1 MKDKASILLVDDEAE
16 ALETLRDVLTDLG
29 YQVEVASD
37 DLKAVEKARS
47 QAFNAILMGFKM
59 PKLNGVEAYKAIKRH
74 QLETAVI
81 MMTGYSVENLIDEAL
96 REGIHGVLEKPIDI
110 EEAIEFIRDVTESAM
125 ILVIDDDPSTCE
137 ALINVLE
144 ERGYHV
150 FHTLSGEEA
159 LMMMKERVFDIAFID
174 VKMPSMNGLQVCLS
188 LKRMNPRLTT
198 VLMTGYPRQTQDLV
212 NQAIGKRAH
221 TCLYKP
227 FDMEKAI
234 TLIAEARRMIT
245 SKEVN
250 HPDK

>member
-1 MKDKASILLVDDEAE
+1 VKDKASILLVDDEAG

-29 YQVEVASD
+29 YQVEVAAD

-47 QAFNAILMGFKM
+47 QAFNTILMDIKM

-74 QLETAVI
+74 KPETAVI
-81 MMTGYSVENLIDEAL
+81 M
-96 REGIHGVLEKPIDI
+96 
-110 EEAIEFIRDVTESAM
+110 
-125 ILVIDDDPSTCE
+125 
-137 ALINVLE
+137 
-144 ERGYHV
+144 
-150 FHTLSGEEA
+150 
-159 LMMMKERVFDIAFID
+159 
-174 VKMPSMNGLQVCLS
+174 
-188 LKRMNPRLTT
+188 
-198 VLMTGYPRQTQDLV
+198 MTGYPRQTQDLA

>member
-1 MKDKASILLVDDEAE
+1 VKDKASILLVDDEAG

-29 YQVEVASD
+29 YQVEVAAD

-47 QAFNAILMGFKM
+47 QAFNTILMDIKM

-74 QLETAVI
+74 QPETAVI
-81 MMTGYSVENLIDEAL
+81 M
-96 REGIHGVLEKPIDI
+96 
-110 EEAIEFIRDVTESAM
+110 
-125 ILVIDDDPSTCE
+125 
-137 ALINVLE
+137 
-144 ERGYHV
+144 
-150 FHTLSGEEA
+150 
-159 LMMMKERVFDIAFID
+159 
-174 VKMPSMNGLQVCLS
+174 
-188 LKRMNPRLTT
+188 
-198 VLMTGYPRQTQDLV
+198 MTGYPRQTQDLA